1 METQRQT
8 YPVQVLA
15 AVLGVSRSGYYAWRH
30 RRPSAR
36 AQANTALLVAIRKAH
51 AQSRGTYGSP
61 RIWRKI
67 RATHPCGR
75 HRVARLMR
83 QAQLQGLPQRR
94 FHCTTQRS
102 GTRLDVPDRLER
114 DFMAATP
121 NCKWV
126 SDITYIPTAEGWLY
140 LAVILD
146 LYSRLVV
153 GWAMGTELTADLVLT
168 ALEMAAARRPLP
180 EGLIYHSDHG
190 TQYTSAAVQAWL
202 TQHGLLASLGSVGD
216 CYDNAVAE
224 SFFSTLK
231 RECVHRHPFQTRK
244 EARTVIFEYIEVFYN
259 RERLHSTLGYLSP
272 AAFEAANIP

>member
-1 METQRQT
+1 MATQGQT

-30 RRPSAR
+30 RHPSAR
-36 AQANTALLVAIRKAH
+36 VRANAALLVAIRKAH

-61 RIWRKI
+61 RIWRQI
-67 RATHPCGR
+67 RAAHPCGR

-83 QAQLQGLPQRR
+83 QAQVQGLPRRR
-94 FHCTTQRS
+94 FRRTTQRA
-102 GTRLDVPDRLER
+102 GAQLDIPDRLER
-114 DFMAATP
+114 DFTATTP
-121 NCKWV
+121 NSKWV
-126 SDITYIPTAEGWLY
+126 SDITYISTAEGWLY

-153 GWAMGTELTADLVLT
+153 GWAMGTTLTADLVLT
-168 ALEMAAARRPLP
+168 ALDMAAGRRPLP

-190 TQYTSAAVQAWL
+190 SQYTCDAVQTWAKH
-202 TQHGLLASLGSVGD
+202 HGVLPSMGSRGD
-216 CYDNAVAE
+216 CYDNAAAE

-231 RECVHRHPFQTRK
+231 RECVHRQPLETWK

-272 AAFEAANIP
+272 VAFEAANIP

>member
-36 AQANTALLVAIRKAH
+36 AQANTALLAAIRKAH

-102 GTRLDVPDRLER
+102 GTRLDVPDRLKR

-121 NCKWV
+121 NRKWV

-180 EGLIYHSDHG
+180 EGLLYHSGHG